1 MGVIQ
6 RFKDIM
12 SANVN
17 AVLDKAE
24 DPEKMID
31 QYMRNLQ
38 DDLGKVK
45 AETAAVMAEETRAK
59 RELDECNQEVEKLQK
74 YAEKAVAAGN
84 DSDARLFLQKK
95 QTVAA
100 QQIALRQAYDSASA
114 NAAKMRQMHDNIV
127 KDMENLN
134 QRKAAI
140 KAKVAAAKAQERV
153 NQIGG
158 SLKGVSN
165 HMSAFDRMEEKANK
179 MLDQAN
185 AMAEL
190 NEAGQEDSI
199 EDLMSKYDDGSSSNV
214 EDELAAL
221 KAKMSGKTEASE
233 QTSGVED
240 ELEALKAKLN
250 TQ

>member
-12 SANVN
+12 SANIN

-100 QQIALRQAYDSASA
+100 QQTALQQAYDSASA
-114 NAAKMRQMHDNIV
+114 NAAKMRQMHDKIV

-190 NEAGQEDSI
+190 NQAAQEDSI
-199 EDLMSKYDDGSSSNV
+199 EDLMSKYDDGNSSNV

>member
-1 MGVIQ
+1 MGIVQ

-17 AVLDKAE
+17 AILDKAE

-38 DDLGKVK
+38 DDLGKIK
-45 AETAAVMAEETRAK
+45 SETAAVMAEETRAK
-59 RELDECNQEVEKLQK
+59 RELEECRQEIEKMQK
-74 YAEKAVAAGN
+74 YAEKAVVAGN
-84 DSDARLFLQKK
+84 DSDARMFLEKK
-95 QTVAA
+95 QGFAA
-100 QQIALRQAYDSASA
+100 KQTALQQAYESASA
-114 NAAKMRQMHDNIV
+114 NAAKMRQMHDKIM
-127 KDMENLN
+127 KDMESLT

-158 SLKGVSN
+158 SLKGAADS
-165 HMSAFDRMEEKANK
+165 MSAFDRMEEKANR

-190 NEAGQEDSI
+190 NHIGQEDSI
-199 EDLMSKYDDGSSSNV
+199 EDLMSKYDTEMNSEV

-221 KAKMSGKTEASE
+221 KAKMNGGVAESE
-233 QTSGVED
+233 HTSIVDD
-240 ELEALKAKLN
+240 ELEALKAKMN
-250 TQ
+250 AQ

>member
-114 NAAKMRQMHDNIV
+114 NAAKMRQMHDKIV

-153 NQIGG
+153 N
-158 SLKGVSN
+158 
-165 HMSAFDRMEEKANK
+165 
-179 MLDQAN
+179 
-185 AMAEL
+185 
-190 NEAGQEDSI
+190 
-199 EDLMSKYDDGSSSNV
+199 
-214 EDELAAL
+214 
-221 KAKMSGKTEASE
+221 
-233 QTSGVED
+233 
-240 ELEALKAKLN
+240 
-250 TQ
+250 

>member
-12 SANVN
+12 SANIN

-100 QQIALRQAYDSASA
+100 QQTALQQAYDSASA
-114 NAAKMRQMHDNIV
+114 NAAKMRQMHDKIV

-199 EDLMSKYDDGSSSNV
+199 EDLMSKYDDVSSSNV
-214 EDELAAL
+214 DDELAAL

>member
-12 SANVN
+12 SANIN

-100 QQIALRQAYDSASA
+100 QQTALQQAYDSASA
-114 NAAKMRQMHDNIV
+114 NAAKMRQMHDKIV

-190 NEAGQEDSI
+190 NQAAQEDSI

-214 EDELAAL
+214 DDELAAL

>member
-12 SANVN
+12 SANIN

-114 NAAKMRQMHDNIV
+114 NAAKMRQMHDKIV

-214 EDELAAL
+214 DDELAAL
-221 KAKMSGKTEASE
+221 KAKMSGKTETSE